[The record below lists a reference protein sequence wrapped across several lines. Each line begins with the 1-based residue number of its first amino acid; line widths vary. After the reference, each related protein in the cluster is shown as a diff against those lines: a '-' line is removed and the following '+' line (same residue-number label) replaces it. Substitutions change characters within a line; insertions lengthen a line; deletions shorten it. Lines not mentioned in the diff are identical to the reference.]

1 MGVVVDHVVGARVC
15 LVFGSLSVHWPSWA
29 WLSSV
34 GSETAHVQ
42 KLILEQVTF
51 CSRIFWHAL
60 IDMSVSLFCVHWK
73 CEMKHCLI
81 MDCVTEVAVYACR
94 SLETF
99 FTQDRALA
107 LKGPNLNLRDIS
119 LKLKQY
125 CLVLKATKRTSFAPK
140 NSIESF
146 RSAQLELD
154 QKCETNLKECIKLRL
169 ASFLPLPPPTHRE
182 FFLKWNTQKK
192 RKAR

>member
-1 MGVVVDHVVGARVC
+1 M
-15 LVFGSLSVHWPSWA
+15 
-29 WLSSV
+29 
-34 GSETAHVQ
+34 
-42 KLILEQVTF
+42 
-51 CSRIFWHAL
+51 
-60 IDMSVSLFCVHWK
+60 SLFCVHRK

-81 MDCVTEVAVYACR
+81 MDCVTEVAVCACG
-94 SLETF
+94 SLEMF
-99 FTQDRALA
+99 FTCDCALA

-146 RSAQLELD
+146 RGAQLELD

-169 ASFLPLPPPTHRE
+169 AKEASLNFIHSSPPSP
-182 FFLKWNTQKK
+182 NTQRKK
-192 RKAR
+192 KKMKHKKAKGKVEDAVKPVL